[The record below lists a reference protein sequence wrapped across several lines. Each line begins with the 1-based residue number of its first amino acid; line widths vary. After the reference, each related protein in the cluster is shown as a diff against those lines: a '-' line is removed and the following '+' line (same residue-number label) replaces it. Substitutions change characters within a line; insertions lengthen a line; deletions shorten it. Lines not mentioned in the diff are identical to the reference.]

1 MLSKLRSW
9 YGDWEKVQL
18 DVLERPELAWRMAPG
33 WRRCCAIKLA
43 RLSLIERRQL
53 HAFSLKYRG
62 RRLTAAIAI
71 WLLAF
76 SAIGLVFHLLHPAKA
91 GVHVPII
98 VANALGVAMVCVS
111 VSALFGYRQMVD
123 KGFRKAARIFL
134 LSMGG
139 ALLGVATVAMMQG
152 KPLIEAFQ
160 TAARDGLL
168 VGLAATVLLA
178 LPIGIIGVLRNR
190 QYVVLTAQL
199 QHEAERAR
207 LAKEVSEARLAMLRA
222 QIEPHFLFNTLG
234 AVQQLAE
241 QGAPRAAELTA
252 NLIAFLRASL
262 AEMRTEHVSLQAEFA
277 LVESYLQVM
286 KARLGERLRFSL
298 ALPDA
303 LAQMIVPSM
312 ILLTLVENAIK
323 HGIEPSLRGGEVA
336 VTARQDGGVLSLQVQ
351 DSGVGL
357 GAKPGHGLGMD
368 NVRTRLQLAYGS
380 DAALRLSERADGGV
394 IAAVSIPLQQS
405 ARKG

>member
-9 YGDWEKVQL
+9 YGDWEKEQL

-62 RRLTAAIAI
+62 RRLTAAIAT

-91 GVHVPII
+91 GAHVPIMI
-98 VANALGVAMVCVS
+98 ANALGVAMVCVS

-160 TAARDGLL
+160 TAARDGLPI
-168 VGLAATVLLA
+168 AALNLGTLTSRYVQRREELLLLLRTTADELSRVLGFGQKRTV
-178 LPIGIIGVLRNR
+178 
-190 QYVVLTAQL
+190 
-199 QHEAERAR
+199 
-207 LAKEVSEARLAMLRA
+207 EVK
-222 QIEPHFLFNTLG
+222 
-234 AVQQLAE
+234 V
-241 QGAPRAAELTA
+241 
-252 NLIAFLRASL
+252 
-262 AEMRTEHVSLQAEFA
+262 
-277 LVESYLQVM
+277 
-286 KARLGERLRFSL
+286 
-298 ALPDA
+298 
-303 LAQMIVPSM
+303 
-312 ILLTLVENAIK
+312 
-323 HGIEPSLRGGEVA
+323 
-336 VTARQDGGVLSLQVQ
+336 
-351 DSGVGL
+351 DSGTTGL
-357 GAKPGHGLGMD
+357 HND
-368 NVRTRLQLAYGS
+368 R
-380 DAALRLSERADGGV
+380 
-394 IAAVSIPLQQS
+394 
-405 ARKG
+405 